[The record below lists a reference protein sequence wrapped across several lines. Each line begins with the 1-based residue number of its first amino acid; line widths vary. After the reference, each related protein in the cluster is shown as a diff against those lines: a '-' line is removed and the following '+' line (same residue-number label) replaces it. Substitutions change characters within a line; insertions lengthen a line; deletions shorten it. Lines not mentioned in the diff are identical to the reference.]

1 MASWSRT
8 IEAYNTAT
16 DSTNR
21 MHDDTVAR
29 TYGFSGGLV
38 PGVDVWAYMT
48 QPCVDR
54 WGERFLTG
62 STMEARFVS
71 PVYDGELVEARLDD
85 DGALTVT
92 GPDGT
97 LRASGTASLDDG
109 LQPPIAVAAASR
121 PERVP
126 RVSAE
131 LLAPGTVLG
140 TLATRFQREPA
151 AVYLAEVRDD
161 HDLYGGGSVCHPG
174 FLARQANSVL
184 HLNVE
189 LGPWIHVG
197 TRAHHRGLVRAGDEV
212 EVRGQVA
219 AEYERKGHRFVDLD
233 VEITANGAAGVE
245 RVPHGD
251 LAAPDELIR
260 LRDAWRRTRR
270 AGRWLSR
277 PGRRRRRGRR

>member
-1 MASWSRT
+1 MGALTRT

-21 MHDDTVAR
+21 MHDDAVAQ
-29 TYGFSGGLV
+29 TYGFRGGLV

-48 QPCVDR
+48 QPCIER

-62 STMEARFVS
+62 STMAARFVS

-85 DGALTVT
+85 DGSLRIT

-97 LRASGTASLDDG
+97 VRATGVASLHDSLPPVVAVATAPRPDAVPPVTAS
-109 LQPPIAVAAASR
+109 
-121 PERVP
+121 
-126 RVSAE
+126 

-140 TLATRFQREPA
+140 TLKFPYRRELA

-161 HDLYGGGSVCHPG
+161 HDVYAGGAVCHPG
-174 FLARQANSVL
+174 FLARQANGVL
-184 HLNVE
+184 HRNVE

-197 TRAHHRGLVRAGDEV
+197 SRVHHRGLVHDGDV
-212 EVRGQVA
+212 LEVRGQVS

-233 VEITANGAAGVE
+233 VEVTANGVAVWSAS
-245 RVPHGD
+245 HT
-251 LAAPDELIR
+251 AI
-260 LRDAWRRTRR
+260 
-270 AGRWLSR
+270 WLPR
-277 PGRRRRRGRR
+277 IG

>member
-1 MASWSRT
+1 MGALTTT

-21 MHDDTVAR
+21 MHDDTVAQ
-29 TYGFSGGLV
+29 TYGFRGGLV

-48 QPCVDR
+48 QPCIDR

-71 PVYDGELVEARLDD
+71 PVYDGEIVEARLDD
-85 DGALTVT
+85 DGSLTLT

-97 LRASGTASLDDG
+97 VRAIGAASLIDS
-109 LQPPIAVAAASR
+109 LPPVV
-121 PERVP
+121 PVGTVP
-126 RVSAE
+126 RPHSVPPVNES

-140 TLATRFQREPA
+140 TLEFVFRQERA
-151 AVYLAEVRDD
+151 AVYQAEVRDQ
-161 HDLYGGGSVCHPG
+161 HDVYAAGAVCHPG
-174 FLARQANSVL
+174 FLARQANAVL

-197 TRAHHRGLVRAGDEV
+197 TRAHHRGMARDGDV
-212 EVRGQVA
+212 IEVRGQVA

-233 VEITANGAAGVE
+233 VEVTANGVAVWSAFHTAIWQ
-245 RVPHGD
+245 P
-251 LAAPDELIR
+251 
-260 LRDAWRRTRR
+260 R
-270 AGRWLSR
+270 AG
-277 PGRRRRRGRR
+277 

>member
-1 MASWSRT
+1 MATWTRA

-29 TYGFSGGLV
+29 TFGFRGGLV

-48 QPCVDR
+48 QPCIDR
-54 WGERFLTG
+54 WGERFVTG
-62 STMEARFVS
+62 STMDARFVS
-71 PVYDGELVEARLDD
+71 PVYDGELVEVRLDD

-97 LRASGTASLDDG
+97 LRATGTASLDEA
-109 LQPPIAVAAASR
+109 LPAPVPVAAAPR
-121 PERVP
+121 PDPVP
-126 RVSAE
+126 PVTAA

-140 TLATRFQREPA
+140 TLAMRFQRGPA
-151 AVYLAEVRDD
+151 ALYLADVRDD
-161 HDLYGGGSVCHPG
+161 HDVYAAGSLCHPG

-197 TRAHHRGLVRAGDEV
+197 TRAHHRGLVHDGDQL
-212 EVRGQVA
+212 EVRGRVA

-233 VEITANGAAGVE
+233 VEITANGVAVWSAFHTAIWL
-245 RVPHGD
+245 P
-251 LAAPDELIR
+251 
-260 LRDAWRRTRR
+260 RT
-270 AGRWLSR
+270 S
-277 PGRRRRRGRR
+277 